1 MSHEFS
7 TVMFSAV
14 KRALAELGWL
24 EAVRTE
30 SSAGTRAVL
39 DAPEQAKFHPGTA
52 LDEVVEV
59 TARLHGLE
67 GAERLLRD
75 VTSSSM
81 VGVVAPLARV
91 YLALKGDSPA
101 VLLAQFGSLLRVA
114 ARGLEVTWVA
124 ESEHGGVLSLRY
136 PKRCSLA
143 IGYGWRGTMLHLL
156 TFCEATGTVEVLDFG
171 EGGHAVRLRVTWQ

>member
-7 TVMFSAV
+7 TVMVSAV
-14 KRALAELGWL
+14 KRALVELGWL
-24 EAVRTE
+24 EAVRAE
-30 SSAGTRAVL
+30 SSEATRAVL
-39 DAPEQAKFHPGTA
+39 DGPEQAKFHPGA
-52 LDEVVEV
+52 SLDEVVEV
-59 TARLHGLE
+59 TARLYGLE
-67 GAERLLRD
+67 GAERLLGN
-75 VTSSSM
+75 VTASSM

-136 PKRCSLA
+136 PIRCSLA
-143 IGYGWRGTMLHLL
+143 IGYGWRGTLL
-156 TFCEATGTVEVLDFG
+156 RLLAFCEATGTVEVLDFG
-171 EGGHAVRLRVTWQ
+171 EGGHAVRLRVSWQ